1 MRFASQHF
9 ADEDWE
15 DASVRK
21 HGTMQNLAGQTMA
34 QLAAGDGAIFVAT
47 GIESPRFVGL
57 ILRGC
62 GAKTTVVTV
71 GEHPDDFGVGW
82 RAFDP
87 ALLEAIAE
95 DVCLEFHGRRLNGE
109 VMAGVIYHL

>member
-1 MRFASQHF
+1 MRFASQHL
-9 ADEDWE
+9 ADEE
-15 DASVRK
+15 REGASVRK
-21 HGTMQNLAGQTMA
+21 HGTMQNLAAQTMA

-87 ALLEAIAE
+87 VLLEAVAE
-95 DVCLEFHGRRLNGE
+95 DVCLEFHGRQSFKSIE
-109 VMAGVIYHL
+109 Q

>member
-1 MRFASQHF
+1 MGEACMRFASQHL

-15 DASVRK
+15 GASVRK
-21 HGTMQNLAGQTMA
+21 HGTMQNFAGQAMS

-47 GIESPRFVGL
+47 SIESPRFVGP

-62 GAKTTVVTV
+62 GAKTSVVTV

-87 ALLEAIAE
+87 SLLEAVAE
-95 DVCLEFHGRRLNGE
+95 DVCLKFHGCEFIRSP
-109 VMAGVIYHL
+109 IW